1 MNAKCKML
9 KIEQLFCLCYILR
22 APFIEMFVCLYY
34 KDSSVYGPIVSWS
47 PFFDLKLMEFNHLD
61 EWNATKDSCWLID
74 APLRQLGP

>member
-34 KDSSVYGPIVSWS
+34 KDSSVYGPIVS
-47 PFFDLKLMEFNHLD
+47 
-61 EWNATKDSCWLID
+61 
-74 APLRQLGP
+74 